1 MSRWLVLQRQLRAVA
16 DLADTGNAELP
27 QDHDEASLGLEDL
40 ISTAEAAEML
50 KVTEPQMRN
59 LVSQFGGRRADRAW
73 VSIGHWW
80 SSRLNVVCQLRRL
93 KQMPDKPP
101 RKPAVD
107 VRRLS
112 VSIGDQLDQLSSEE
126 ALRELRHQSRR
137 CRSCRAHRTDRRTT
151 RSVDGGDGASSTAR
165 S

>member
-59 LVSQFGGRRADRAW
+59 LVSQFGGRRAGRAW
-73 VSIGHWW
+73 VFD
-80 SSRLNVVCQLRRL
+80 RALVELEAKRR
-93 KQMPDKPP
+93 
-101 RKPAVD
+101 
-107 VRRLS
+107 
-112 VSIGDQLDQLSSEE
+112 VS
-126 ALRELRHQSRR
+126 AK
-137 CRSCRAHRTDRRTT
+137 A
-151 RSVDGGDGASSTAR
+151 A
-165 S
+165 